1 MNFAIGMNVVYAEE
15 AKRELAAEK
24 SEEAIA
30 YSFSKPAHRFSLVNM
45 FRALFH

>member
-1 MNFAIGMNVVYAEE
+1 MNFAMGMNVIYAEE

-24 SEEAIA
+24 AEQAVA
-30 YSFSKPAHRFSLVNM
+30 YTFNKPAHRFSLVNM